1 MKACGSATT
10 FQVSDIDA
18 SLRYYVDILGFSERF
33 RFGNYAGIQRD
44 EVQIHLSGPG
54 VPNKKQIGQGSVYI
68 FCDEVDD
75 YYATI
80 SQKGATIQ
88 APPKD
93 YDYGMRD
100 FVAEDPDGNLIAFG
114 HETAKEPSADAN

>member
-33 RFGNYAGIQRD
+33 RFGNYAGVQRD

-54 VPNKKQIGQGSVYI
+54 VPNKKQIGQGSLYI

-75 YYATI
+75 YYQTL
-80 SQKGATIQ
+80 SEKGAITQ
-88 APPKD
+88 APPKN

-114 HETAKEPSADAN
+114 REIESAASTN